1 MSALTASEQSFMTA
15 SDAIFAQANTRALA
29 LPANTVQ
36 VWPGGATFT
45 TIQAAINSI
54 TGASPQE
61 QYQVAVGSGVYNE
74 NVQMKDNVWVVGAG
88 QDVTIIT
95 APPQQSFGAGVVNSA
110 SNCGISEV
118 TLKAPGGG
126 WGACPI
132 GVKIVS
138 AGNFHISGVNIDV
151 TDSGNGG
158 NNIRGI
164 TNNTGSYSAALIL
177 GQSNITC
184 SGVAE
189 STGVGIELFGMSGVN
204 ILVNLTT
211 IQVTGSTQN
220 FGVSTAVNATATL
233 EDSKII
239 AATWALY
246 NSDGSAQ
253 ITANQCTID
262 GPVSNGVV
270 VNP

>member
-1 MSALTASEQSFMTA
+1 MSALTASEQSFVTA
-15 SDAIFAQANTRALA
+15 SDAIFAQATTRALA

-54 TGASPQE
+54 SGASPQE
-61 QYQVAVGSGVYNE
+61 QYQVAVGPGTYNE

-95 APPQQSFGAGVVNSA
+95 AQGQQNFGAGVVNSA
-110 SNCGISEV
+110 TNCGISEV
-118 TLKAPGGG
+118 TLNATGGG
-126 WGACPI
+126 WGACPV
-132 GVKIVS
+132 GVKITGS
-138 AGNFHISGVNIDV
+138 GNFHISGVNINC
-151 TDSGNGG
+151 TDGGTPG

-164 TNNTGSYSAALIL
+164 TNNTGSYSAALIV
-177 GQSNITC
+177 GQSNIQC
-184 SGVAE
+184 
-189 STGVGIELFGMSGVN
+189 TGVPESVCTGIELFGMSGVTL
-204 ILVNLTT
+204 LVNLTT
-211 IQVTGSTQN
+211 IQSTGASQN
-220 FGVSTAVNATATL
+220 FGVTTAVGATATL

-239 AATWALY
+239 AATWTLD
-246 NSDGSAQ
+246 NSDGASP

-270 VNP
+270 VNN